1 MNPRSVVDANP
12 ALVMIK
18 PNFESK
24 GPPIV
29 AKDKSFSDKSSLQKD
44 TSEKSFL

>member
-1 MNPRSVVDANP
+1 MVETNP

-29 AKDKSFSDKSSLQKD
+29 DKSFNDKSHQKD
-44 TSEKSFL
+44 SSAKSFL